1 MEDGHGSS
9 LPKKKNEDM
18 VRENT
23 TGGSSIITMHSRRIP
38 FPPQEETETK
48 CAASRRASVVVH
60 GSMRSPRGD
69 QRVFVSAQAHSGSC
83 SPKVVRPGPGQERR
97 DGDCQACGTQ
107 LGTRVYLCG
116 HLSFHGWATRCPAGL
131 LFTLSPRISNK
142 AVCGLGPVA
151 SLLVFQ

>member
-1 MEDGHGSS
+1 
-9 LPKKKNEDM
+9 M

-107 LGTRVYLCG
+107 LGPVFIFVAIFLFT
-116 HLSFHGWATRCPAGL
+116 AGL
-131 LFTLSPRISNK
+131 HG
-142 AVCGLGPVA
+142 AQLGCC
-151 SLLVFQ
+151 SL